1 MNIEVNA
8 IFQIAGIG
16 IIIAMIHTVLKQMGK
31 EDFAHWV
38 TVIGFVVVL
47 FMVIRMLDGLLQ
59 EIKTIFLFNRRAMEI
74 IQVVG
79 IGLISTILILVLKE
93 QKPMFAFLLATATGI
108 LIFLFLIGK
117 IGMILSTLERVAES
131 SGMEM
136 IYLKTVFK
144 IIGISYIAEFGAQI
158 VRDAG
163 QESIA
168 SKIELAGKVLIMVLA
183 VPIISII
190 IETVMKL
197 LPA

>member
-31 EDFAHWV
+31 EDIAHWV

-59 EIKTIFLFNRRAMEI
+59 EIKTIFLFNRPRYGNHSNRRNRTNVDRSHSCAER
-74 IQVVG
+74 
-79 IGLISTILILVLKE
+79 T
-93 QKPMFAFLLATATGI
+93 KPMFAFLLAAATGI

-117 IGMILSTLERVAES
+117 IGGVISTLQRLAES
-131 SGMEM
+131 SGMETV
-136 IYLKTVFK
+136 YLKTVFK
-144 IIGISYIAEFGAQI
+144 IIGIAYIAEFGAQI

-168 SKIELAGKVLIMVLA
+168 SKIELAGKVLIMTLA
-183 VPIISII
+183 VPIIGII